1 MDTHLADDTD
11 RIILRELLR
20 DARTPVRILA
30 REANVSIGTV
40 VNRIRHL
47 ENTGII
53 KGYKAIV
60 DYEALG
66 YKLVVATTLKI
77 ANGKYPEVTD
87 KLREERNII
96 TIYNVTG
103 QYDAVL
109 ISIFLNMEELNDFLK
124 RVQSHPFVENTH
136 TVLVLKTTKES
147 EINLL

>member
-1 MDTHLADDTD
+1 MDAHLADDTD

-124 RVQSHPFVENTH
+124 RVQSRPFVENTH